1 MNLSCGIVGLPN
13 VGKSTLFNSLTQAS
27 VAAENYPF
35 CTIDPSVGIVPVPDQ
50 RLDTIASLVQP
61 QKVIPAVVEI
71 VDIAGLVAGASKGE
85 GLGNQFLS
93 HIRETKAILHVV
105 RCFVED
111 NVIHV
116 AGKVSPKDD
125 IDIINTEL
133 LLADLESIEKRLLKA
148 EKLARAAGDKD
159 KARLVGLLQLIKGLL
174 EDGKPV
180 RAHDFG
186 EDAPLVESLGLL
198 SAKPVLYVANVGDD
212 GFKNNPYLA
221 EVEAIAK
228 AENAQ
233 CIAISAK
240 LEAELAQMTDDE
252 KEIFLA
258 EIGFTEPCT
267 NRLARSAYALLGLQT
282 FFTAGP
288 KELRAWTIKKGATA
302 PQAAGT
308 IHTDFERGFIRA
320 EVVHYED
327 FIASGGEDGAR
338 ANGKWRLEGKD
349 YIMQDGDI
357 VHFRFNV

>member
-1 MNLSCGIVGLPN
+1 
-13 VGKSTLFNSLTQAS
+13 
-27 VAAENYPF
+27 
-35 CTIDPSVGIVPVPDQ
+35 
-50 RLDTIASLVQP
+50 
-61 QKVIPAVVEI
+61 
-71 VDIAGLVAGASKGE
+71 VAGASKGE

-233 CIAISAK
+233 CIA
-240 LEAELAQMTDDE
+240 D
-252 KEIFLA
+252 F
-258 EIGFTEPCT
+258 C
-267 NRLARSAYALLGLQT
+267 QT
-282 FFTAGP
+282 
-288 KELRAWTIKKGATA
+288 
-302 PQAAGT
+302 
-308 IHTDFERGFIRA
+308 
-320 EVVHYED
+320 
-327 FIASGGEDGAR
+327 
-338 ANGKWRLEGKD
+338 
-349 YIMQDGDI
+349 
-357 VHFRFNV
+357 